1 MMAIQDNRKGA
12 NMQNRSAWKKLGY
25 CILIGLAAVFAAH
38 ADTVFQRYQNA
49 MRIVPGSGEVTS
61 TLANFP
67 VLVRL
72 YATHS

>member
-1 MMAIQDNRKGA
+1 MILPAAAARNISRTARQHA
-12 NMQNRSAWKKLGY
+12 LFSV
-25 CILIGLAAVFAAH
+25 LIGLAAVFAAH

-72 YATHS
+72 YATPS